1 MAINREECIL
11 LLKSYRYIKRYNK
24 ILESEKSES
33 RYNIDSHIFAA
44 FKQYNIPVW
53 NSISLI
59 HDYCVVMEK
68 TLNICKKSNGD
79 KLYYN
84 ILKLLYFNISPCNNK
99 QLSAQLGLEYTH
111 IHRKINKAV
120 ELFRTN
126 LEKQLIQ
133 KEYCKETVSIDNIK
147 NINTLLIVVTGV
159 ATEYKKYFKV
169 VS

>member
-1 MAINREECIL
+1 ML
-11 LLKSYRYIKRYNK
+11 GF
-24 ILESEKSES
+24 EKSES
-33 RYNIDSHIFAA
+33 RYNIDSQIFAA

-68 TLNICKKSNGD
+68 TLNICKKSKNNR
-79 KLYYN
+79 LSYN
-84 ILKLLYFNISPCNNK
+84 ILKKLYFNISPCNNK
-99 QLSAQLGLEYTH
+99 QLSAQLGLEYTN
-111 IHRKINKAV
+111 IHRKITKAV

-126 LEKQLIQ
+126 LEAELIQ
-133 KEYCKETVSIDNIK
+133 KGYCKETVPIDDIK
-147 NINTLLIVVTGV
+147 NINMLLTVVTGV